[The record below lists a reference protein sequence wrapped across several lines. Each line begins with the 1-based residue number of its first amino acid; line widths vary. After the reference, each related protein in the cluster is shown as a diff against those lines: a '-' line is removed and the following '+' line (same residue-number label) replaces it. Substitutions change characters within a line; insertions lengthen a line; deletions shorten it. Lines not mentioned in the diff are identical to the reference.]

1 MAKNNEYASLLPK
14 KILLSVF
21 LFGLVLLA
29 GRVLYLQFD
38 GFSACFAVAP
48 EESAGLASVS
58 PQDIFAAANS
68 ASRHEDGDF
77 ALRLY
82 RSEKTRDD
90 VLEFFTGV
98 TGDAGISEVILRYA
112 DANNISPSLA
122 FALSWEESRFQP
134 GAVNRNAASIDRG
147 LFQLND
153 KSFPELSAEEMFDPE
168 TNARNGLTHLRFC
181 MDQSGN
187 EVTALAMYNAGST
200 KVRNG
205 GTPKR
210 TLDYVSR
217 ILAFRETLDLDLLQN
232 VALKNL

>member
-1 MAKNNEYASLLPK
+1 M
-14 KILLSVF
+14 
-21 LFGLVLLA
+21 
-29 GRVLYLQFD
+29 RTRT
-38 GFSACFAVAP
+38 
-48 EESAGLASVS
+48 
-58 PQDIFAAANS
+58 IF
-68 ASRHEDGDF
+68 R
-77 ALRLY
+77 R
-82 RSEKTRDD
+82 
-90 VLEFFTGV
+90 
-98 TGDAGISEVILRYA
+98 RY
-112 DANNISPSLA
+112 
-122 FALSWEESRFQP
+122 
-134 GAVNRNAASIDRG
+134 RNAASIDRG